1 MKAACESTP
10 LLGVEDGHKHNFK
23 MPVVCLEHVRPLL
36 FQTIIDP
43 NFQLGAL
50 HSIDWAPSLDFLPHI
65 LKLVCRV
72 SGFDESNFTVTP
84 LFRYQDGR
92 HVAKPGVGIFANDGV
107 PLDDE
112 ILLKIDNALTSFCR
126 SVLAGQEIDGQD
138 QFFPVVT
145 PEDNAEVVTK
155 LVDDFLVTYSGKKVG
170 ETRLLKTRNREML
183 LAGTY
188 RSMKDAPLPA
198 PVRWTVTGEIDGLRG
213 KSRTLYVNLTERKT
227 IAVLFDEERF
237 KEPLRCRILDDLLY
251 EFVIETEWIARDK
264 TVDSLISFSQSD
276 SDESVLM

>member
-1 MKAACESTP
+1 MKAVCESKP
-10 LLGVEDGHKHNFK
+10 SFGVEDCHKHNFK

-50 HSIDWAPSLDFLPHI
+50 HSIDWAPSLDFLPHV
-65 LKLVCRV
+65 LKLVCCV
-72 SGFDESNFTVTP
+72 SGFDESNFTVTS
-84 LFRYQDGR
+84 LLRYQDGR

-107 PLDDE
+107 SLDDE
-112 ILLKIDNALTSFCR
+112 HLLKIDNALTSFCR
-126 SVLAGQEIDGQD
+126 SVLVGQEIDGQE
-138 QFFPVVT
+138 QFFPVAT
-145 PEDNAEVVTK
+145 PENNAEVVAK
-155 LVDDFLVTYSGKKVG
+155 LVDDFLVIYSGKKVG

-198 PVRWTVTGEIDGLRG
+198 PVRWPVTGEIDGLRG

-237 KEPLRCRILDDLLY
+237 KESLRSRILDNLPYD
-251 EFVIETEWIARDK
+251 FVIETEWIARDK
-264 TVDSLISFSQSD
+264 TVDSLISFCRCD
-276 SDESVLM
+276 SGEAILV